1 MANVIEMREKR
12 ANLVNQARDLVNRAE
27 EEKRDFTAEDQTQ
40 YDRIMDEVD
49 KLKNSIDR
57 EEKLSGLEND
67 LNKPVQN
74 AHRPEPQN
82 GNGDQKQGR
91 AAEDYK
97 NAFWKVF
104 RNGKEA
110 LNHED
115 VSLLM
120 DPQIRNLAVGTDAN
134 GGYLVPD
141 EFERQIIQGLEE
153 QNIMR
158 QLATVIQTSSGSRE
172 IPVESDYGTANWMG
186 ENEKYTESDAE
197 FGQVVLSAH
206 KAGTII
212 KVSEE
217 LLNDSAFNIDNYVAG
232 AFVKRF
238 SNLEEA
244 AFINGD
250 GTGKPTG
257 IIGSAEVG
265 HTTAAGQ
272 VDALIA
278 DDFIDLYHSLKRPY
292 RRNASFLA
300 NDGTVKA
307 VRKLKDNDGQYLWQP
322 GITAGEPDR
331 VLARPIYVADDVPGL
346 GAGNKPLVFGDY
358 SYYWIAD
365 RQGRVMQRLNELYAA
380 NGQVGFRMFERVD
393 GKLILPEAVKVL
405 QTASE

>member
-1 MANVIEMREKR
+1 MATIIEMREKR
-12 ANLVNQARDLVNRAE
+12 ANLVNQARELVNRAE
-27 EEKRDFTAEDQTQ
+27 EEKRDFNQEDQQQ
-40 YDRIMDEVD
+40 YDRIMNEVD
-49 KLKNSIDR
+49 ELKNKIDR

-67 LNKPVQN
+67 LSKPVQS

-82 GNGDQKQGR
+82 ENKEIKKGR
-91 AAEDYK
+91 AADDYV

-141 EFERQIIQGLEE
+141 EFERKIIKGLEE

-158 QLATVIQTSSGSRE
+158 QLATVIPTSSGSRE

-186 ENEKYTESDAE
+186 ENEAYTESDAT
-197 FGQVVLSAH
+197 FGQEILGAH

-217 LLNDSAFNIDNYVAG
+217 LLNDSAFNIDDYVSG
-232 AFVKRF
+232 AFARRF
-238 SNLEEA
+238 GDLEEA

-250 GTGKPTG
+250 GVKKPTG
-257 IIGSAEVG
+257 LIGSAQVG
-265 HTTAAGQ
+265 HTTLAGQ
-272 VDALIA
+272 VSALIA
-278 DDFIDLYHSLKRPY
+278 DDFIDLFHSLKRPY

-300 NDGTVKA
+300 NDGTIKA
-307 VRKLKDNDGQYLWQP
+307 ARKLKDNDGQYLWQA
-322 GITAGEPDR
+322 GLQAGEPDR
-331 VLARPIYVADDVPGL
+331 ILNRPVHVSDDVPSL
-346 GAGNKPLVFGDY
+346 GAGNKPLAFGDY

-405 QTASE
+405 QNASV

>member
-1 MANVIEMREKR
+1 MTIAEMRERRGK
-12 ANLVNQARDLVNRAE
+12 LVNQARELVNRAE
-27 EEKRDFTAEDQTQ
+27 EEKRDFNAEDQQQ
-40 YDRIMDEVD
+40 YDRIMNEVD
-49 KLKNSIDR
+49 ELKNKIDR
-57 EEKLSGLEND
+57 EEQLSGLENQ
-67 LNKPVQN
+67 LNEPVN
-74 AHRPEPQN
+74 TPNRPEPNQQPSN
-82 GNGDQKQGR
+82 VDPR
-91 AAEDYK
+91 ASDEYRD
-97 NAFWKVF
+97 AFWKVF

-110 LNHED
+110 LQHNEFNT
-115 VSLLM
+115 LM
-120 DPQIRNLAVGTDAN
+120 DSRVRNLAVGTDAN

-141 EFERQIIQGLEE
+141 EFERQIIQGLED

-158 QLATVIQTSSGSRE
+158 QLATVITTSSGSRE
-172 IPVESDYGTANWMG
+172 IPVETDYGTANWMG
-186 ENEKYTESDAE
+186 ENEAYTESDAT
-197 FGQVVLSAH
+197 FGQKVLGAH

-217 LLNDSAFNIDNYVAG
+217 LLNDSAFSIDNYVSN

-238 SNLEEA
+238 ANLEEK
-244 AFINGD
+244 AFIA
-250 GTGKPTG
+250 GTGTG
-257 IIGSAEVG
+257 QPEGIVGAAEIG

-307 VRKLKDNDGQYLWQP
+307 IRKLKDNDGQYIWQP
-322 GITAGEPDR
+322 GLQAGEPDR
-331 VLARPIYVADDVPGL
+331 ILQRPVYVADDMPSL
-346 GAGNKPLVFGDY
+346 GANEKPIAFGDM

-380 NGQVGFRMFERVD
+380 NGQVGFRMFQRVD

-405 QTASE
+405 QNVGA

>member
-1 MANVIEMREKR
+1 MTIIEMREKR
-12 ANLVNQARDLVNRAE
+12 ARLVNQARDLVNRAE
-27 EEKRDFTAEDQTQ
+27 EEKRDFNAEDQQQ
-40 YDRIMDEVD
+40 YDRIMNEVD
-49 KLKNSIDR
+49 NLKASIDR
-57 EEKLSGLEND
+57 EEKLTSLEND
-67 LNKPVQN
+67 LDQPVHQ

-82 GNGDQKQGR
+82 QNMDQKQGR
-91 AAEDYK
+91 SAEEYR

-141 EFERQIIQGLEE
+141 EFERKLIQGLEE

-158 QLATVIQTSSGSRE
+158 QLATVITTSSGSRE

-186 ENEKYTESDAE
+186 EKEQYTESDAT
-197 FGQVVLSAH
+197 FSQKVLSAH
-206 KAGTII
+206 KAGTIM

-217 LLNDSAFNIDNYVAG
+217 LLNDSAFNIDNYALNS
-232 AFVKRF
+232 FSKRF
-238 SNLEEA
+238 GNLEEA

-250 GTGKPTG
+250 GVGKPTG
-257 IIGSAEVG
+257 VIQSAQVG
-265 HTTAAGQ
+265 HTTATGQ
-272 VDALIA
+272 VASLIA

-307 VRKLKDNDGQYLWQP
+307 VRKLKDSDGQYIWQP
-322 GITAGEPDR
+322 GLQAGEPDR
-331 VLARPIYVADDVPGL
+331 VLSRPIYVGDDVPAL
-346 GAGNKPLVFGDY
+346 GAGAKPLAFGDY

-380 NGQVGFRMFERVD
+380 TGQVGFRMFERVD

-405 QTASE
+405 QNASA

>member
-1 MANVIEMREKR
+1 MTIIEMREKR
-12 ANLVNQARDLVNRAE
+12 AKLVNQARELVNRAE
-27 EEKRDFTAEDQTQ
+27 EEKRDFNQEDQQQ
-40 YDRIMDEVD
+40 YDRIMNEVD
-49 KLKNSIDR
+49 QMKNQIDR
-57 EEKLSGLEND
+57 EEKLSTLENELD
-67 LNKPVQN
+67 TPIQQ
-74 AHRPEPQN
+74 AHRPNPQN
-82 GNGDQKQGR
+82 QKGNLEQGR
-91 AAEDYK
+91 ASEEYR

-104 RNGKEA
+104 RNGKES
-110 LNHED
+110 LDHED

-141 EFERQIIQGLEE
+141 EFERKIIQGLED

-158 QLATVIQTSSGSRE
+158 QLATVITTSSGSRE
-172 IPVESDYGTANWMG
+172 IPVESDYGTANWMS
-186 ENEKYTESDAE
+186 ENEKYTESDAT
-197 FGQVVLSAH
+197 FGQVILGAH

-232 AFVKRF
+232 AFAKRF
-238 SNLEEA
+238 GNLEEA
-244 AFINGD
+244 GFINGT
-250 GTGKPTG
+250 GTGQPTG
-257 IIGSAEVG
+257 LIQSAEVG
-265 HTTAAGQ
+265 HTTVAGQ
-272 VDALIA
+272 VDGLIA

-307 VRKLKDNDGQYLWQP
+307 VRKLKDNDGQYIWQP
-322 GITAGEPDR
+322 GLQAGEPDR

-346 GAGNKPLVFGDY
+346 GAGNKPLAFGDY

-405 QTASE
+405 QNASA